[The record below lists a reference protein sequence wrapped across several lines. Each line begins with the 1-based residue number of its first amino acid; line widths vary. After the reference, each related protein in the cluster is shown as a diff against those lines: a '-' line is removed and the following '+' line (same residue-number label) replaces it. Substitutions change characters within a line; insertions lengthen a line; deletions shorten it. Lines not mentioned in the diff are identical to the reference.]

1 MIHNATEIYVPV
13 FTARVYKGVRC
24 KGHQASQNWW
34 SMPLLEL
41 KMKTFVFLTAY
52 TSVALSFTATKFA
65 TAGSLSLSF
74 TCHAHAAPPLSF
86 NNLYRLTTGFWDNFI
101 YPNNLKQLLSVNST
115 LFSEDVVGRVDDSRT
130 FYGREL
136 NTEYVFGSFATLGNT
151 SSIVSVLGVP
161 ISHETTRFATNGNI
175 VSVTELVFFNISL
188 IGKVVPVQIDLWLA
202 FNSQEEIVAYDT
214 SFRWFAW
221 LFDDMLQ
228 LLGESQSSKSD
239 RIKPNTTLKSKIIQQ
254 ICRTALKHCT
264 DSQNLQYKNKSQ
276 CIEFLSQ
283 NVRLGT
289 SYEFGMNTILCR
301 SLHQLMVPL
310 RPDVHCSHIGPT
322 GGDMCVDDINYEAVV
337 RSSIVGR
344 ESSSEVKNL
353 MSRSPK

>member
-1 MIHNATEIYVPV
+1 
-13 FTARVYKGVRC
+13 
-24 KGHQASQNWW
+24 
-34 SMPLLEL
+34 MPE
-41 KMKTFVFLTAY
+41 MDV
-52 TSVALSFTATKFA
+52 
-65 TAGSLSLSF
+65 LSLSHRS
-74 TCHAHAAPPLSF
+74 HAYETQSLSF
-86 NNLYRLTTGFWDNFI
+86 DNLYRLTTRFWDNFI
-101 YPNNLKQLLSVNST
+101 YPNNRVQLLSVNST

-130 FYGREL
+130 CHGREL
-136 NTEYVFGSFATLGNT
+136 NTEYVFGSFATLGST
-151 SSIVSVLGVP
+151 SSIVSVLGIP
-161 ISHETTRFATNGNI
+161 ISHEPMRFATNGNI

-188 IGKVVPVQIDLWLA
+188 IDKVVPVQIDLWLA

-228 LLGESQSSKSD
+228 LLGESHGCEGD
-239 RIKPNTTLKSKIIQQ
+239 GDKPNDTFKSNIIQQ
-254 ICRTALKHCT
+254 ICGTALNHCT
-264 DSQNLQYKNKSQ
+264 DSQNVQYENKSQ

-322 GGDMCVDDINYEAVV
+322 GGDMCVDDIIYDTVV
-337 RSSIVGR
+337 QSSIVGR
-344 ESSSEVKNL
+344 NNSSQVQHVTSL
-353 MSRSPK
+353 SPK